1 MADNGIQSANL
12 TTTPKLD
19 EVIGNASGSTRRQK
33 VEQFAVQLAS
43 TRPLSLLGLQ
53 APLFALVDDLAVSS
67 TTATS
72 AWVYAD
78 GAASGIYAKVAGV
91 WTWALPLP
99 YSFIEAE
106 NAGDGTANAIVA
118 TTTVPVTDGPLVI
131 LPIADTTTGPA
142 TVSFNGA
149 APVMIKTATGND
161 LPAAALVNGMRVMGV
176 RSANEFRLV
185 TEIVSAAIIA
195 QAQTAADL
203 ALARAQQ
210 ATEMAA
216 FFDPDSFAL
225 VGELAAAIVAAK
237 SAANIENG
245 TLADARLSAR
255 LQPFCQTITNFNDVV
270 ASGWHFIAAA
280 GGSLPVAATAF
291 LAEAVAKDAANII
304 VTAYSLGSDLATI
317 WQRQKV
323 ANAWGGWRR
332 VYRTAD
338 EVRLVAGGGFGS
350 LHVRHQVA
358 VNTMGGSL
366 VVGGLNTRPLNTVV
380 ANTIAGASLTSNQ
393 ITLPAGTY
401 EVNVEA
407 PTYYSGFA
415 FTYLHNVTDN
425 ARVLR
430 GIQNL
435 IAASSATPGGGG
447 NLRGTFTLAAQKVV
461 EIRHYSSYGRASD
474 GLGTPANA
482 GEPEIYAEA
491 IFKKIA

>member
-12 TTTPKLD
+12 TATPKLD
-19 EVIGNASGSTRRQK
+19 EIIGNASGSTRRQK
-33 VEQFAVQLAS
+33 VEQFAAQLAS
-43 TRPLSLLGLQ
+43 TRPLSLLGIQ
-53 APLFALVDDLAVSS
+53 APLFALVDDLEASS

-78 GAASGIYAKVAGV
+78 GAASGIYSKVAGV
-91 WTWALPLP
+91 WTWSLPLP

-106 NAGDGTANAIVA
+106 NTGAGTANAIVA
-118 TTTVPVTDGPLVI
+118 TTTIPVTDGPLVI
-131 LPIADTTTGPA
+131 LPIVATTTGPS

-149 APVMIKTATGND
+149 APITIKTATGND
-161 LPAAALVNGMRVMGV
+161 LPANALVNGMRVMGV
-176 RSANEFRLV
+176 RSATEFRLV

-216 FFDPDSFAL
+216 FFDPDNFAL
-225 VGELAAAIVAAK
+225 VGELAAIAAAAK
-237 SAANIENG
+237 NAANIETG
-245 TLADARLSAR
+245 TLADARLATR
-255 LQPFCQTITNFNDVV
+255 LQPFGLTITNFNDIA
-270 ASGWHFIAAA
+270 ASGWHYIAST
-280 GGSLPVAATAF
+280 GSNLPVAATAF
-291 LAEAVAKDAANII
+291 LAEAVAKDAANIM
-304 VTAYSLGSDLATI
+304 VTAYSLGADPATI

-323 ANAWGGWRR
+323 ANVWGTWRR

-338 EVRLVAGGGFGS
+338 EVRGIAGEGFGS

-358 VNTMGGSL
+358 VNTAGGSL
-366 VVGGLNTRPLNTVV
+366 VAGGLNTRPLNTVV
-380 ANTIAGASLTSNQ
+380 ANTIAGASLASNQ

-407 PTYYSGFA
+407 PTYYSNYA
-415 FTYLHNVTDN
+415 YTYLHNVTDN
-425 ARVLR
+425 ARILR

-435 IAASSATPGGGG
+435 IAASSYTPGGGG
-447 NLRGTFTLAAQKVV
+447 NLRGTFTLAAQKVI
-461 EIRHYSSYGRASD
+461 EIRHYSSHGRATD